1 MLPPPFVG
9 DGQRDITGAAEET
22 TAATAGAAIFYPP
35 APSPSDLIRVRTR
48 GDLADLIKS
57 AADPVLVKQE
67 EIESWQG
74 AAGGEGMELDEER
87 EVEFIR
93 EFDGDEYSVYYG
105 DEGEEEEDES
115 LLEEQEYEEQEE
127 AGETRRI

>member
-22 TAATAGAAIFYPP
+22 TAAAAGTAAAATAGAAIFYPP

-48 GDLADLIKS
+48 GDLADLINS

-67 EIESWQG
+67 EIESWKG
-74 AAGGEGMELDEER
+74 AAGGKVM
-87 EVEFIR
+87 
-93 EFDGDEYSVYYG
+93 
-105 DEGEEEEDES
+105 
-115 LLEEQEYEEQEE
+115 
-127 AGETRRI
+127 